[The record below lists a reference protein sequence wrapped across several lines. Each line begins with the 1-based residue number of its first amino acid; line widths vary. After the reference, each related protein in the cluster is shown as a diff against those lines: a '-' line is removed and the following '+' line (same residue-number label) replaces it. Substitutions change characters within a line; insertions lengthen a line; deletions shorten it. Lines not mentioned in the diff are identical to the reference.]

1 MIIMEII
8 YLFIGMFLTV
18 ITLAIAFFLTGFL
31 GVYSLINKLNH
42 NKDNISI
49 SDKIAITGNNTRKY
63 ISNLFSNLYYL
74 Y

>member
-1 MIIMEII
+1 MEII

-42 NKDNISI
+42 NKDKISI
-49 SDKIAITGNNTRKY
+49 TDKIAITGNNTRKY